1 MQPALSN
8 IWKIPQGMKKPLRKI
23 FVCKIFTLRKVV
35 KSTFNNFKYKLKI
48 KLANIGLFEVF
59 VHRLQIFSYIRP
71 LAFQVTICMQVCMYS
86 CYYLYWYVLSVV
98 DFIYFLRFI
107 YYFILVICF
116 ISFFVTSISCAL
128 EQQEFFEL
136 SVLSSLFHSLLYCKL
151 VVVITRK
158 I

>member
-71 LAFQVTICMQVCMYS
+71 LAFQVTICMYVCRCFCLYEQLLLFVLVRAVCGRFYTFFAFYLLFYFSYLFYIFFCNFHQLYS
-86 CYYLYWYVLSVV
+86 G
-98 DFIYFLRFI
+98 
-107 YYFILVICF
+107 
-116 ISFFVTSISCAL
+116 T
-128 EQQEFFEL
+128 
-136 SVLSSLFHSLLYCKL
+136 
-151 VVVITRK
+151 TR
-158 I
+158 IF

>member
-1 MQPALSN
+1 MYTNINIHTYIRYIFTLFFFFFFCKIKRITSFKMQPALSN

-71 LAFQVTICMQVCMYS
+71 LAFQVTICMYVCR
-86 CYYLYWYVLSVV
+86 CFCLYV
-98 DFIYFLRFI
+98 
-107 YYFILVICF
+107 
-116 ISFFVTSISCAL
+116 
-128 EQQEFFEL
+128 
-136 SVLSSLFHSLLYCKL
+136 
-151 VVVITRK
+151 
-158 I
+158 